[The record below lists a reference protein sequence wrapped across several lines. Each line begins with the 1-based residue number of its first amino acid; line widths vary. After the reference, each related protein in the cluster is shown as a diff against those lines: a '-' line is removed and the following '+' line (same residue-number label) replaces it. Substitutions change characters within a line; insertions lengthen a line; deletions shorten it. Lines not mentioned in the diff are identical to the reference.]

1 MLLNVNYSQ
10 SQKLTKVHDSF
21 FIAGGKRIMDLQQ
34 LKNKLNEK
42 LQKEYDNFIEKLKSL
57 PPEQVIASSYEKVF
71 KEELMTT
78 VQYKDLSRMEINA
91 LLKLDHPLD
100 SLYQEWLKN
109 DFSYLPLLKDT
120 VNDYTKKVIKLQ
132 KRDSIER

>member
-1 MLLNVNYSQ
+1 M
-10 SQKLTKVHDSF
+10 
-21 FIAGGKRIMDLQQ
+21 MDLQQ
-34 LKNKLNEK
+34 LKELLNEK

-57 PPEQVIASSYEKVF
+57 PPEQVIESSYEKVF

-78 VQYKDLSRMEINA
+78 VQYKDLSKMEINA
-91 LLKLDHPLD
+91 LLKLDHTLD

-109 DFSYLPLLKDT
+109 DFSYLPLLEHT
-120 VNDYTKKVIKLQ
+120 VNDHAKKVIKLQ